1 MSRYKYLLKNI
12 GILTLSS
19 FATKLIGVFLVPLYT
34 NILTTTEYGTYD
46 LFNATIG
53 VMLPILTMNIQDS
66 VMRFSLD
73 TKFNRKAIVSI
84 GTKYLILSNLIV
96 AFGLIAN
103 AVFGFSTMLGQY
115 SVLFFLMFL
124 SQSLSGML
132 VAYIRGIDRIMD
144 LSVSSI
150 IASLVTIGLNIGF
163 LVGCKWGL
171 AGYFLANILGPLVQ
185 CLYLIIRVGIA
196 HNVSLKER
204 FWEEKKEMLDY
215 CRPLIANSI
224 AWWINNTSDRYVVI
238 FFCGIAENGIYSV
251 AAKIPSILN
260 ILQSIFGQAWTLS
273 AVHDFDSEDKDG
285 FFSNT
290 YRAYN
295 CMMVITCSAIIVGD
309 KMLAKFLYAKDFYI
323 AWKYVPWLTIAIVF
337 GALSGYIGGLFSA
350 VKNAKFFAKSSIIGA
365 ASNIVLNLLLTPF
378 LGVLGASVATAVC
391 YLEVWSLRYWHS
403 KRFIKMKIKLFRDVV
418 SYSLLVIQ
426 AVVLLVVSNELL
438 LYSIEMAIFL
448 LVVLLYGEDILKLM
462 NKGKEAALGKFGV
475 HRE

>member
-1 MSRYKYLLKNI
+1 MNRYKYLLKNI

-19 FATKLIGVFLVPLYT
+19 FATKLIGFFLVPLYT

-73 TKFNRKAIVSI
+73 IKFNRRAIVSI
-84 GTKYLILSNLIV
+84 GTKYLIISNLIV
-96 AFGLIAN
+96 AFSLIVN
-103 AVFGFSTMLGQY
+103 AVFGFSTMVRQY
-115 SVLFFLMFL
+115 STFFFLMFL
-124 SQSLSGML
+124 SQSLSGM
-132 VAYIRGIDRIMD
+132 VIAYVRGVDRIVE

-150 IASLVTIGLNIGF
+150 ISSLVTIGLNIGF
-163 LVGCKWGL
+163 LAGCKWGL

-185 CLYLIIRVGIA
+185 CLYLIIRVGIV

-204 FWEEKKEMLDY
+204 FWKEKKEMLDY

-224 AWWINNTSDRYVVI
+224 AWWVNNASDRYVVI

-260 ILQSIFGQAWTLS
+260 ILQSIFSQAWTLS
-273 AVHDFDSEDKDG
+273 AVHDFDSEDKSG

-295 CMMVITCSAIIVGD
+295 CMMVITCSLIIVAD
-309 KMLAKFLYAKDFYI
+309 KILAKFLYAKDFYI

-365 ASNIVLNLLLTPF
+365 VFNIVLNLFLTPF
-378 LGVLGASVATAVC
+378 LGVLGASIATTVC
-391 YLEVWSLRYWHS
+391 YLEVWALRYWHS
-403 KRFIKMKIKLFRDVV
+403 KRFIKMKINLLRDVV
-418 SYSLLVIQ
+418 SYGLLVTQAVALLVI
-426 AVVLLVVSNELL
+426 SNELM

-462 NKGKEAALGKFGV
+462 NKGKEAILGKYGV